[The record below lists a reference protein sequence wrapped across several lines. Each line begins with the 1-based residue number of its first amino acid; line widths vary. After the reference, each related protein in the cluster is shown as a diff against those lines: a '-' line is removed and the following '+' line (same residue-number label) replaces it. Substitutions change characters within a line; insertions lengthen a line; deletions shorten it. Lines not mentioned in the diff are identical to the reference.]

1 MLDVHPTP
9 NTRQRMILNVK
20 NETSRLEAV
29 VLGIAESIGPK
40 PTLEETYDSKSYESV
55 KLGLYPDEADF
66 VYEMSEF
73 EKVLKKHNVQVFRP
87 WVLEN
92 CNQVF
97 ARDVGMV
104 IDDKFIIANIIP
116 DRADEQEAYER
127 IINSIARDKVIK
139 VPDNVDVEG
148 GDVILWNEFM
158 FVGTYKQ
165 ADYKKHKTARTNF
178 EAVQFFKDLF
188 PNKWVIDMEL
198 VKDDFDPYK
207 GILHLDCTFQPVGHN
222 KAIIYKDGF
231 LNPMHYDILI
241 SLFGRDNVFEVTKEE
256 MYWMCPN
263 VFSISPEIVVSEQNF
278 TRLNN
283 HMREVWGMT
292 VEEIPYRNVSRMG
305 GLLRCSTMPLIRS

>member
-1 MLDVHPTP
+1 
-9 NTRQRMILNVK
+9 MILNVK
-20 NETSRLEAV
+20 NETSKLEVV
-29 VLGIAESIGPK
+29 VLGNPGSMGPK
-40 PTLEETYDSKSYESV
+40 PKLEETYDAKSYESV
-55 KLGLYPDEADF
+55 LNDDYPTEAQ
-66 VYEMSEF
+66 VTHEMNAF
-73 EKVLKKHNVQVFRP
+73 ENILHKHGVQVFRP
-87 WVLEN
+87 WMLEN

-97 ARDVGMV
+97 ARDVGMA
-104 IDDKFIIANIIP
+104 IDDKFVIANIIP

-127 IINSIARDKVIK
+127 IIHSIAQDKVIK
-139 VPDNVDVEG
+139 VPENVHVEG

-158 FVGTYKQ
+158 FVGCYKQ
-165 ADYKKHKTARTNF
+165 DDYTCYKTARTNF

-198 VKDDFDPYK
+198 KKDDFNPYE

-231 LNPMHYDILI
+231 QNKMHYDVLI

-263 VFSISPEIVVSEQNF
+263 VFSISPEVVVSEENF
-278 TRLNN
+278 TRLNT

-292 VEEIPYRNVSRMG
+292 VEEIPYRNVSKMG
-305 GLLRCSTMPLIRS
+305 GLLRCSTMPLIRE

>member
-1 MLDVHPTP
+1 
-9 NTRQRMILNVK
+9 MILNVK
-20 NETSRLEAV
+20 NETSKLEAV
-29 VLGIAESIGPK
+29 VLGIPESMGPIPK
-40 PTLEETYDSKSYESV
+40 LEETYDAKSFETV
-55 KLGLYPDEADF
+55 KNNDYPTEDQITH
-66 VYEMSEF
+66 EMNAF
-73 EKVLKKHNVQVFRP
+73 EKVLLKHDVQVFRP
-87 WVLEN
+87 WVIED

-97 ARDVGMV
+97 ARDVGMA
-104 IDDKFIIANIIP
+104 IDDKFVIANIIP

-127 IINSIARDKVIK
+127 IISSIASDKVIK
-139 VPDNVDVEG
+139 VPENVHVEG
-148 GDVILWNEFM
+148 GDIILWNEFM
-158 FVGTYKQ
+158 FVGCYKQ
-165 ADYKKHKTARTNF
+165 SDYNQFKTARTNF

-198 VKDDFDPYK
+198 KKDDFNPYN

-231 LNPMHYDILI
+231 QNKMHYDVLI

-263 VFSISPEIVVSEQNF
+263 VFSISPEVVVSENNF

-292 VEEIPYRNVSRMG
+292 VEEVPYRNVSKMG
-305 GLLRCSTMPLIRS
+305 GLLRCSTMPLIRE

>member
-1 MLDVHPTP
+1 
-9 NTRQRMILNVK
+9 MILNVK
-20 NETSRLEAV
+20 NETSKLEAV
-29 VLGIAESIGPK
+29 VLGIPTSMGPTPK
-40 PTLEETYDSKSYESV
+40 LEDTYDAKSYESV
-55 KLGLYPDEADF
+55 KNNDYPTIDQVSF
-66 VYEMSEF
+66 EMNAF
-73 EKVLKKHNVQVFRP
+73 EEVLKKHDVQVFRP

-97 ARDVGMV
+97 ARDVGMA
-104 IDDKFIIANIIP
+104 IDDKFVIANIIP

-127 IINSIARDKVIK
+127 IISSIAENKVIH
-139 VPDNVDVEG
+139 VPENVHVEG

-158 FVGTYKQ
+158 FVGCYKQ
-165 ADYKKHKTARTNF
+165 SDYSQYKTARTNF

-198 VKDDFDPYK
+198 KKDDFDPYN

-241 SLFGRDNVFEVTKEE
+241 SLFGRDNIFEVTQEE
-256 MYWMCPN
+256 MYLMCPN
-263 VFSISPEIVVSEQNF
+263 VFSISPEVVVSEKNF

-283 HMREVWGMT
+283 HMREEWGMT
-292 VEEIPYRNVSRMG
+292 VEEIPYSKVSKMG
-305 GLLRCSTMPLIRS
+305 GLLRCSTMPLIRY